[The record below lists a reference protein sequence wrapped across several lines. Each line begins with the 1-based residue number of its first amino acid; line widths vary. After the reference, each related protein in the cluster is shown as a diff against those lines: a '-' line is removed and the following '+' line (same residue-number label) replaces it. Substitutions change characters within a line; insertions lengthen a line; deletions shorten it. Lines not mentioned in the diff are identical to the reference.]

1 MSATIL
7 RICPLLWMTVP
18 PHTRRPLDRIGGA
31 WFSARHFHAGHIAEV
46 RGDDPDLA
54 RYLRIDERELEAG
67 GRS

>member
-1 MSATIL
+1 
-7 RICPLLWMTVP
+7 MTVP